1 LGGPRLILGH
11 EEQPWSGCTKRPA
24 GTGLAL
30 LRGTENC
37 RYSRAPGR
45 KPRRHLLE
53 CPANLAAELFPAFF
67 HNDFLK
73 LLTRIVPHFSATL
86 PAPRWLRPGF
96 GAPGPWLPSAHS
108 AARGQRTLSSAPATC
123 GRPEQRVARARAQHW
138 PSAAKT
144 LGWPTLPGSY
154 STCPTVR
161 PVPGARLDRLPAHSA
176 GTQIGTRS
184 RERGRRLRTT
194 TPRVCGTARTNFAAV
209 QGSGPVLFF
218 PPLLPP
224 QPPPPPGHLGG
235 GRRGPYL
242 LAPPQPAA
250 RSTAPGPLGAPPPP
264 PRAARPVPPLVAELP
279 HSSAASRR
287 DAAAA
292 SALAA
297 RGPGS
302 PDRPRAPRNPRLTR
316 RGAARADPRRGGGG
330 RALHP
335 TRGGAGGS

>member
-144 LGWPTLPGSY
+144 LGWPTLPGSC

-161 PVPGARLDRLPAHSA
+161 PVPGARLDRLPAHSS

-224 QPPPPPGHLGG
+224 QPPHPPVIWAVAGAGRTCWRRRSLQPARPRRARSARHRHPRAQRARSLPSSPSFLIPAQHRGG
-235 GRRGPYL
+235 MRRPPALWPHADRAAQIARERRG
-242 LAPPQPAA
+242 
-250 RSTAPGPLGAPPPP
+250 T
-264 PRAARPVPPLVAELP
+264 RA
-279 HSSAASRR
+279 
-287 DAAAA
+287 
-292 SALAA
+292 
-297 RGPGS
+297 
-302 PDRPRAPRNPRLTR
+302 
-316 RGAARADPRRGGGG
+316 
-330 RALHP
+330 
-335 TRGGAGGS
+335 